1 MDRVFGDDWD
11 CNEGVQT
18 VTRCPLANRDQ
29 CWPLLVVSP
38 GSSPRWWGSRIP
50 DLSKSALLCLWQ
62 FSELLC
68 VENESSAGKSVTSP
82 ATDVPF
88 GWTLDAS
95 CRKFRTWRGCR
106 GPISEKIV
114 RNITSSSTL
123 AKDISISS
131 ATSER
136 RATSRKK
143 KSSWTI
149 VDVALQ
155 PGACIAISSIW
166 RKSEGSTFLLLW
178 IGIFTSSK
186 GRHETRLFPRAKLAY
201 LIAIGRVRSNLI
213 RNSGAVPCKKILC
226 FELEMNIQTTNRV
239 AYSSRSFE
247 SNCRLESRFN
257 KVQYSTWYW
266 AHRMIAYCQ
275 ISFPNGIRGRK
286 TNKSNVFVSVEI
298 DFIFSDR

>member
-1 MDRVFGDDWD
+1 MPSGANLWVEQMSRNKVTGRGPKLNYLRIQGQLRPKVEFPHACSAEASSRTNSALEGQVLVSTAWWSLDASSHLSSQDFRLIIRAFMDRVFGDDWD

-95 CRKFRTWRGCR
+95 CRKCRTWRGCR

-143 KSSWTI
+143 KIELDHRRCCSS
-149 VDVALQ
+149 A
-155 PGACIAISSIW
+155 
-166 RKSEGSTFLLLW
+166 R
-178 IGIFTSSK
+178 
-186 GRHETRLFPRAKLAY
+186 R
-201 LIAIGRVRSNLI
+201 
-213 RNSGAVPCKKILC
+213 
-226 FELEMNIQTTNRV
+226 M
-239 AYSSRSFE
+239 YSD
-247 SNCRLESRFN
+247 
-257 KVQYSTWYW
+257 K
-266 AHRMIAYCQ
+266 
-275 ISFPNGIRGRK
+275 
-286 TNKSNVFVSVEI
+286 
-298 DFIFSDR
+298 